1 MRDQSPEF
9 KANIKQ
15 GAARMEE
22 GTKTKAK
29 NAKKCAALKKA
40 FDMGQISKADMMKKA
55 KELGC

>member
-1 MRDQSPEF
+1 MREQSPEF

-22 GTKTKAK
+22 GTKMKAK
-29 NAKKCAALKKA
+29 NAKKCAALKKLFEA
-40 FDMGQISKADMMKKA
+40 GQIGKAEMMKKA